1 MPGFLFNYSDKKNC
15 RFPSR
20 PSRFISY
27 LLPVAMYICG
37 TYFKSMNRGAAAGLM
52 ITLIIPVICY
62 FVVKNMGEGALNMP
76 RRYFDDSVTTTEKNG
91 KITTDT
97 TWHKVRNFTLT
108 DQLGRPFVFDSL
120 KGKIVV
126 VNSFFTRC
134 PNICPGLTRNI
145 RKLQKSYEE
154 PKNKKFTDTS
164 SVWFISLS
172 IDPERDS
179 ANELKKFADR
189 FAVNSDNW
197 SMLTGSKKDIYDL
210 MLHEFRIPASDGGVV
225 DSNFIHSEKIILLD
239 KYHVVRGYYN
249 GLDSIS
255 LSNLADDIGKLTLEK
270 DKNKPSLFREYLSI
284 LWLLILIPVIV
295 FTGMFFLNRSRRN
308 SLPG

>member
-1 MPGFLFNYSDKKNC
+1 
-15 RFPSR
+15 
-20 PSRFISY
+20 
-27 LLPVAMYICG
+27 
-37 TYFKSMNRGAAAGLM
+37 MNRGAIAGVT
-52 ITLIIPVICY
+52 IALIFPIVCY
-62 FVVKNMGEGALNMP
+62 FIVKNLGEGAVNMP
-76 RRYFDDSVTTTEKNG
+76 HQYYDDSVITIEKNG

-97 TWHKVRNFTLT
+97 IWHKVRNFTLT
-108 DQLGRPFVFDSL
+108 DQLGRPFIFDSL

-145 RKLQKSYEE
+145 RKLQKSYDE

-164 SVWFISLS
+164 SVSFVSLS

-179 ANELKKFADR
+179 VNDLKKFADR

-197 SMLTGSKKDIYDL
+197 SMLTGSKKEIYDL
-210 MLHEFRIPASDGGVV
+210 MLHEFRIPASDGGVI

-239 KYHVVRGYYN
+239 KEHIVRGYYN
-249 GLDSIS
+249 GLDSVS

-270 DKNKPSLFREYLSI
+270 NKNKPSIFKEYLPI
-284 LWLLILIPVIV
+284 LPLLILVPIIV
-295 FTGMFFLNRSRRN
+295 FVGIWFLNRSRKR
-308 SLPG
+308 LP

>member
-1 MPGFLFNYSDKKNC
+1 
-15 RFPSR
+15 
-20 PSRFISY
+20 
-27 LLPVAMYICG
+27 
-37 TYFKSMNRGAAAGLM
+37 MNRGAIAGVT
-52 ITLIIPVICY
+52 IALIFPIVCY
-62 FVVKNMGEGALNMP
+62 FIVKNLGEGAVNMP
-76 RRYFDDSVTTTEKNG
+76 HQYYDDSVITIEKNG

-97 TWHKVRNFTLT
+97 IWHKVRNFTLT
-108 DQLGRPFVFDSL
+108 DQLGRPFIFDSL

-145 RKLQKSYEE
+145 RKLQKSYDE

-164 SVWFISLS
+164 SVSFVSLS

-179 ANELKKFADR
+179 VNDLKKFADR

-197 SMLTGSKKDIYDL
+197 SMLTGSKKEIYDL
-210 MLHEFRIPASDGGVV
+210 MLHEFRIPASDGGVI

-239 KYHVVRGYYN
+239 KEHIVRGYYN
-249 GLDSIS
+249 GLDSVS

-270 DKNKPSLFREYLSI
+270 NKNKPSIFGEYLPI
-284 LWLLILIPVIV
+284 LPLLILVPIIV
-295 FTGMFFLNRSRRN
+295 FVGIWFLNRSRKR
-308 SLPG
+308 LP

>member
-1 MPGFLFNYSDKKNC
+1 
-15 RFPSR
+15 
-20 PSRFISY
+20 
-27 LLPVAMYICG
+27 
-37 TYFKSMNRGAAAGLM
+37 MNRGAIAGLV
-52 ITLIIPVICY
+52 IALVFPVICY
-62 FVVKNMGEGALNMP
+62 FIVKNLGEGAVNMP
-76 RRYFDDSVTTTEKNG
+76 HRYYDDSVITIEKNG

-97 TWHKVRNFTLT
+97 IWHKIRNFTLV
-108 DQLGRPFVFDSL
+108 DQLGRSFIFDSL

-145 RKLQKSYEE
+145 RKLQKSYDE

-164 SVWFISLS
+164 SVWFVSLS

-179 ANELKKFADR
+179 VNDLKKFADR

-197 SMLTGSKKDIYDL
+197 SMLTGPKKEIYDL
-210 MLHEFRIPASDGGVV
+210 MLHEFKIPASDGGTI

-239 KYHVVRGYYN
+239 KEHVVRGYYN
-249 GLDSIS
+249 GLDSVS

-270 DKNKPSLFREYLSI
+270 NKNKSSIFREYLPI
-284 LWLLILIPVIV
+284 LPLLVSVPIIV
-295 FTGMFFLNRSRRN
+295 GIGIWFLNRSRKK
-308 SLPG
+308 LP

>member
-1 MPGFLFNYSDKKNC
+1 
-15 RFPSR
+15 
-20 PSRFISY
+20 
-27 LLPVAMYICG
+27 
-37 TYFKSMNRGAAAGLM
+37 MNRGALAGLM

-62 FVVKNMGEGALNMP
+62 FVMKNAGENAVNMP
-76 RRYFDDSVTTTEKNG
+76 RRYFDDSVITKEKNG

-97 TWHKVRNFTLT
+97 AWHRVRNFTLT
-108 DQLGRPFVFDSL
+108 DQLGNPFVFDSL

-126 VNSFFTRC
+126 VNTFFTRC

-164 SVWFISLS
+164 SVSFISLS
-172 IDPERDS
+172 VDPERDS
-179 ANELKKFADR
+179 PYELKKFADR

-197 SMLTGSKKDIYDL
+197 SMLTGAKKEIYDL
-210 MLHEFRIPASDGGVV
+210 MLHELRIPAADGGLV

-249 GLDSIS
+249 GLDSVS
-255 LSNLADDIGKLTLEK
+255 MSKLANDIGKLALEK
-270 DKNKPSLFREYLSI
+270 DKNKPSFFREYLPI
-284 LWLLILIPVIV
+284 IWLLVLVPVIV
-295 FTGMFFLNRSRRN
+295 LVGMFFLNRSRKEV
-308 SLPG
+308 GI